1 MVLIDYDL
9 IDMIFLITV
18 MHVFA
23 LDTVNSNLLFG
34 ISSVAVLVAEHQI
47 KRYPIVKKS
56 YVSHSVRFPP
66 PSPPFLEEGWEWG
79 WVGFHGI
86 FTMCYLL
93 GVSHH
98 EI

>member
-23 LDTVNSNLLFG
+23 LDMVNSNLLFG
-34 ISSVAVLVAEHQI
+34 ISSVVFFDN
-47 KRYPIVKKS
+47 R

-79 WVGFHGI
+79 WVSWYFYYVLFVWGE
-86 FTMCYLL
+86 
-93 GVSHH
+93 SS
-98 EI
+98 